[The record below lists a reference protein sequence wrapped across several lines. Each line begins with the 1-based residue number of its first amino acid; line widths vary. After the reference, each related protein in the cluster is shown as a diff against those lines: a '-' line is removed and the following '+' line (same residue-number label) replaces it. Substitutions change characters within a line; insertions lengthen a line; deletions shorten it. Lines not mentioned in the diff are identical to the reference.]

1 VLGGT
6 AELADYIVGA
16 HEITLALY
24 YLDELAPDLWA
35 SIHAAVDAT
44 TDPPARDHRADA
56 TAYCPAGRPCRSE
69 GQVPGAR

>member
-24 YLDELAPDLWA
+24 CVDELAADL
-35 SIHAAVDAT
+35 
-44 TDPPARDHRADA
+44 
-56 TAYCPAGRPCRSE
+56 
-69 GQVPGAR
+69 